1 MSLWSDTKNWVIEK
15 LNPVQPLIAEEAGDS
30 ITNQNNT
37 LYYTQ
42 AYQTIDVVRRGVD
55 MIVNA
60 GASFDYDVLEQLSG
74 VVPVVAGMRL
84 KKLNVLLNYQPN
96 LYQDINTFRR
106 LILMDLIL
114 EGNAFIYY
122 DGAYIYQLPASNV
135 EIITDSKT
143 LVSGYRY
150 GSSRTVFTPEE
161 IIHIQDNAGSTIYRG
176 EPRLKAA
183 ESSIRT
189 IITML
194 GFQDNF
200 FKNGAVPGLIITSPN
215 PLGDKIKERMIAVW
229 SQKYNPKNGGK
240 RPLILDGGAD
250 VKNLGQ
256 GNFQELDF
264 ENSIGAKERAILK
277 ALGVPP
283 ILLDGGNNAN
293 IAPNLKLFYLETVL
307 PIARAISSAFERFFG
322 YNLDPETGRISA
334 LQPQMGEAAA
344 YYATLVNGGIISPNE
359 AREELRYEPK
369 DGMDDVRVPQNIA
382 GSAVNPSQGG
392 KPPAPTKEINE

>member
-1 MSLWSDTKNWVIEK
+1 
-15 LNPVQPLIAEEAGDS
+15 LI
-30 ITNQNNT
+30 
-37 LYYTQ
+37 
-42 AYQTIDVVRRGVD
+42 V
-55 MIVNA
+55 
-60 GASFDYDVLEQLSG
+60 
-74 VVPVVAGMRL
+74 
-84 KKLNVLLNYQPN
+84 
-96 LYQDINTFRR
+96 
-106 LILMDLIL
+106 MDLIL

-122 DGAYIYQLPASNV
+122 DGVDLYHLPSCNI
-135 EIITDSKT
+135 EIITDPKT

-150 GSSRTVFTPEE
+150 SSSKTIFTPQE

-183 ESSIRT
+183 ETSIRT
-189 IITML
+189 VITML
-194 GFQDNF
+194 QFQENF

-215 PLGDKIKERMIAVW
+215 PLGDKIKERMLAVW
-229 SQKYNPKNGGK
+229 SQRYNPKNGGK

-264 ENSIGAKERAILK
+264 ENSIDSKERSILK
-277 ALGVPP
+277 TLGIPP

-293 IAPNLKLFYLETVL
+293 IAPNLKLFYLETIL
-307 PIARAISSAFERFFG
+307 PIAKAISSAFERFFG

-359 AREELRYEPK
+359 AREELRYEAKP
-369 DGMDDVRVPQNIA
+369 DLDDIRVPQNIA

>member
-1 MSLWSDTKNWVIEK
+1 MWLSEK
-15 LNPVQPLIAEEAGDS
+15 LNPVQPIISEEAGTS
-30 ITNQNNT
+30 ITNNNNT
-37 LYYTQ
+37 LYYLK
-42 AYQTIDVVRRGVD
+42 AYQELDIVRRGVD

-60 GASFDYDVLEQLSG
+60 TASFDYDVQEQLAG
-74 VVPVVAGMRL
+74 VTPVVGGMRV

-96 LYQDINTFRR
+96 PFQDISTFRR
-106 LILMDLIL
+106 LIVMDLIL
-114 EGNAFIYY
+114 EGNAFIYF
-122 DGAYIYQLPASNV
+122 DGVDIYHLPACNI
-135 EIITDSKT
+135 EILTDPKT

-150 GSSRTVFTPEE
+150 SSSKTVFEPKE

-183 ESSIRT
+183 ETSIRT

-194 GFQDNF
+194 QFQENF

-215 PLGDKIKERMIAVW
+215 PLGDKIKERMLAVW
-229 SQKYNPKNGGK
+229 SQRYNPKNGGK

-264 ENSIGAKERAILK
+264 ENSIGSKERSILK

-293 IAPNLKLFYLETVL
+293 IAPNLKLFYLETIL
-307 PIARAISSAFERFFG
+307 PIAKAISSAFERFFG

-344 YYATLVNGGIISPNE
+344 YYSTLVNGGIISPNE
-359 AREELRYEPK
+359 AREELRYETRPELE
-369 DGMDDVRVPQNIA
+369 DVRVPQNIA

-392 KPPAPTKEINE
+392 KPPAPTKDINE

>member
-1 MSLWSDTKNWVIEK
+1 MKSWASEK
-15 LNPVQPLIAEEAGDS
+15 LNPVQPIIAEEAGSS
-30 ITNQNNT
+30 ITSQNNT
-37 LYYTQ
+37 YYYTQ
-42 AYQTIDVVRRGVD
+42 AYQTIDVVRRGID

-60 GASFDYDVLEQLSG
+60 AASFDYDVLEQIPG
-74 VVPVVAGMRL
+74 VIPTVPGMRL
-84 KKLNVLLNYQPN
+84 KKLNTLLNFQPN
-96 LYQDINTFRR
+96 LYQDVSTFRR
-106 LILMDLIL
+106 LLFIDLLL

-122 DGAYIYQLPASNV
+122 DGAYIYILPAANV
-135 EIITDSKT
+135 EILTDSKT

-150 GSSRTVFTPEE
+150 GSSKTVFTPDE

-183 ESSIRT
+183 ENSIRT
-189 IITML
+189 IQTML
-194 GFQDNF
+194 QFQDNF

-229 SQKYNPKNGGK
+229 AQKYNPKNGGK

-250 VKNLGQ
+250 IKNLGQ

-264 ENSIGAKERAILK
+264 ENSIASKERAILK

-307 PIARAISSAFERFFG
+307 PIAKSFSAAFERFFG

-369 DGMDDVRVPQNIA
+369 EGMDDIRVPQNIA

-392 KPPAPTKEINE
+392 KPPAPKKEMNE

>member
-1 MSLWSDTKNWVIEK
+1 MTEK
-15 LNPVQPLIAEEAGDS
+15 LNPVQEVIAMEAGS
-30 ITNQNNT
+30 TVSSENNT
-37 LYYTQ
+37 LYYTK
-42 AYQTIDVVRRGVD
+42 AYQELDIVRRGVD

-60 GASFDYDVLEQLSG
+60 VASFDYDVQEQLPG
-74 VVPVVAGMRL
+74 VTPVVPGMRV
-84 KKLNVLLNYQPN
+84 KRLNVLLNYQPN
-96 LYQDINTFRR
+96 PFQDINSFRR
-106 LILMDLIL
+106 LVAMDILL

-122 DGAYIYQLPASNV
+122 DGSDIYHLPATNV

-150 GSSRTVFTPEE
+150 SSSKVVFEPKE

-183 ESSIRT
+183 ENSIRT
-189 IITML
+189 INVML
-194 GFQDNF
+194 QFQDNF

-250 VKNLGQ
+250 VKNIGQ
-256 GNFQELDF
+256 NNFQELDF
-264 ENSIGAKERAILK
+264 ENSIASKERSILK

-307 PIARAISSAFERFFG
+307 PIARSISAAFERFYG

-344 YYATLVNGGIISPNE
+344 YYSTLVNGGIISPNE
-359 AREELRYEPK
+359 AREELRYEMRPELE
-369 DGMDDVRVPQNIA
+369 DVRVPQNIA

-392 KPPAPTKEINE
+392 KPPAPTKDINE